1 MKRRLTK
8 IFEIEEYINNF
19 KNSISKKLVVEDKRI
34 KILQISN
41 IINYNIDILQNH
53 IFNIAEIIFNVVPSF
68 IFQ

>member
-19 KNSISKKLVVEDKRI
+19 KNSISKKLVAEDKRI